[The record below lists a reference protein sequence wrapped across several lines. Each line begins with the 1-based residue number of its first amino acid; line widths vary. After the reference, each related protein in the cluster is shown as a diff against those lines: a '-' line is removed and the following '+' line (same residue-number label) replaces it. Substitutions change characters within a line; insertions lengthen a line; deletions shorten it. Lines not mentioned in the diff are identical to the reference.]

1 LFAYGPA
8 DAFWYRLGQVVLEK
22 RLING
27 CSSSSRPGH
36 DRETSCCDERV
47 CLSVCWSDCVSVCS
61 RVYLQN
67 YTSNLYLL
75 FLHVTRGPDSSGGA
89 AIGPGLRYVHTILRI
104 TPYLCTMGHIEAAAS
119 RISVSLCA
127 C

>member
-1 LFAYGPA
+1 MIG
-8 DAFWYRLGQVVLEK
+8 RRRVVMSVSVCLCVG
-22 RLING
+22 RI
-27 CSSSSRPGH
+27 
-36 DRETSCCDERV
+36 V
-47 CLSVCWSDCVSVCS
+47 CLSVRELHVQSLS
-61 RVYLQN
+61 
-67 YTSNLYLL
+67 T